1 MAAKETIFQKCISL
15 HGVPENIGAD
25 VLRHEIQQQHSV
37 TVVRIEEVI
46 GAEANRNLKRWIMEL
61 EGELYVNGLK
71 RKFLEINSNGDSRTV
86 EFKASIECEL
96 PSSWTMPQVPRNPKP
111 TGRHQFNPQGPV
123 AGQSTVYQNYDAAGG
138 YTSQMSAPHTGASD
152 KHLASQH
159 GNHWEEGSREGSDQ
173 IHAQAG
179 QGQEQMGPGNAPMGQ
194 MYGWMNPG
202 YGQIGQGQQ
211 QMPYWQGH
219 MGHGDIQGQGH
230 AQRRQGQGKTDQ
242 GQGPIQMGQYEH
254 FMSMIRHD
262 PNSGQYFC
270 FNGFQYVPVTEV
282 YIQQAK
288 AYFEGQQLALQQQQQ
303 IGHEPPPEVLPENSD
318 AYTQES
324 VEPDTTKQKVDLG
337 KQNVGTEKEIK
348 TMKDP
353 LSKIKLTHL
362 PGSVDEEYVQIHLE
376 SKRMGSLSVA
386 SVVLDNETGSAEVE
400 MTSPEGANNLIE
412 MRTFQMKGAQVF
424 VEWLQV
430 TTNELE
436 EELNEDSTPSII
448 VTGFPEGTDEEEIRM
463 FFENKRKFE
472 YVEVVDV
479 KFSDDSLSA
488 IITYSSENDVD
499 CVMNM
504 CPLKLMGTVLKCER
518 PQGRTHQ
525 KPESSKPLEP
535 KVLVKGLPENIDEDD
550 IRMFFENKRKFNHI
564 QLVDVVWNAGSTS
577 AVITFSSDNDV
588 ESVLDMCPLK
598 LMGKE
603 LIVERLGSSDANEKP
618 FNSHSKSST
627 NSMFDGTQTEILV
640 EDIPPE
646 VDKEMLEMCFSS
658 RKLKSCT
665 IEDIDIDEV
674 DNNAVIKFL
683 RPQDVK
689 TVLDNLPLTIK
700 KREVSVQIYVPK
712 KLCTVIVR
720 GPEGVMKEENDD
732 TFEMYF
738 ENEKK
743 SGGDDIHEISFRPSE
758 KAFYITY
765 KEEHVAKRV
774 VERDNHCI
782 LKNKV
787 KVELFKP
794 SRSTKVSSE
803 PMNEGSNTIYK
814 RNKEDEHVKPESQP
828 LKTVKIRG
836 VRKVSSRDSV
846 QWYFENKKKADGG
859 EIESRFTD
867 EEDDD
872 VMYIKFK
879 DESVAQAVAKK
890 QHKLDGQELVVSL
903 YTPPV
908 PPPSY
913 PNKLLIKGLNQK
925 ITFNVLDL
933 YLEARVG
940 ITLVE
945 GSMTYH
951 AEQEDVVLVTVN
963 EEIDFAKLEEA
974 CRLKALEGS
983 YLRVSQVPI
992 SNCVLVSNISDTATV
1007 DMVSLYFENEKRS
1020 NGGPVDKVEMFSTQ
1034 NYCLVYFA
1042 DYKVVDRVLSKDQK
1056 LDGRQLEVRRY
1067 FPCIGRAEGDTVERR
1082 FKKPN
1087 PLTVKANIQKIK
1099 FLHRSSANKV
1109 AVEKQL
1115 SMCHATI
1122 IWPAAND
1129 TEDVE
1134 LHCTLS
1140 EDVKD
1145 CVKLAKDWNDNA
1157 KASFQDFMNTLDVE
1171 SVFVV
1176 QDILKKVTEELS
1188 KISIDNPEAV
1198 AILIQRQENK
1208 IYIVGIKGNVLG
1220 LKTKVEQ
1227 IVKDIQ
1233 DAAEKE
1239 KEWTKVE
1246 VKNLK
1251 PIETKM
1257 LLADKFPSQMLEKFP
1272 EVKINIHPT
1281 KNEIEIEGVYKVVN
1295 TIQIEM
1301 YKIKDTFVRNESQIQ
1316 NETMAMFMSRPV
1328 KDYIVKKLKNDKV
1341 IAVWETVNGK
1351 LIVMSKHDTMLSKAV
1366 NIVTKSVSIGKVQLT
1381 KESRSSVQSEAWAAL
1396 EKQLLEEHQGKL
1408 TVDKSLDEVAFVCT
1422 DDIFSKL
1429 LETIN
1434 DFLDK
1439 NTIYSDKWS
1448 FAKNIHK
1455 LLRQHHNQNI
1465 SDLAKGEN
1473 VRVQFAENQIEVSG
1487 TKKGINK
1494 VRQELEL
1501 LAQKVK
1507 KQQHKISKP
1516 GISQFMKTDKGH
1528 GILRSV
1534 ESTYPVIVS
1543 SSDEDSGDEDYGI
1556 YSLTSTASS
1565 LPPGCSIIASCIA
1578 YEKRNIHVMFGNMT
1592 DLNVDAIVNA
1602 ADEKLSLCGGLGKEI
1617 LKKGGDTIA
1626 RDCKLYIDAHGKL
1639 GEAAVFVSTSGNL
1652 KAKSIV
1658 HVAGPVWKDGMQ
1670 QEDEKLTEVV
1680 FKAMHQASAKGY
1692 KSVALPAI
1700 SCGAYGYPV
1709 KLATG
1714 VIVASVKNF
1723 FREVQESELTE
1734 IYLCDLKEDTVDG
1747 FVKGLEKEFGASSVH
1762 HFTRK
1767 QSSSALSLPPGS
1779 IRPMD
1784 SSDEESTGTYSADTS
1799 KGTFKPRPQPMNRAL
1814 PVKLGNITV
1823 AVQKAEIAK
1832 HNIPVI
1838 VNTTSRNLDLNNG
1851 AVSKTILKQAGPE
1864 IQNELKQ
1871 SYPNGIGEGQVAVT
1885 KGHKL
1890 KCTNVVHGA
1899 VSNWDGQKKTIDELK
1914 SFVNLC
1920 MEETQKRNHSGI
1932 AFPAIGT
1939 GNLGYPKEVVAREM
1953 LTAISE
1959 FATKHPQSC
1968 IKNVDF
1974 ILYPQDEGTIKAFE
1988 SEITQWA
1995 KGGGKGRARGYDHYQ
2010 NLRSKSGEDG
2020 ENEHLYE
2027 ELPFAK
2033 DSNNFTIG
2041 NVQIKVTQGDLTK
2054 EAVDCI
2060 VNSSN
2065 ETLDLKRGKVSQSLV
2080 KICGDQLVKEAH
2092 SKQKEMKKE
2101 GLAITKAYQ
2110 LACKNILHVVAKE
2123 TAQEWKQ
2130 VVVKCLKKAKGE
2142 GYQSIAFPALGTGM
2156 NISAAETAHAMCQA
2170 VKEFANEGCGTLTD
2184 VRFVIFQ
2191 KEMVDN
2197 FKHEAQGA
2205 QGMTGSEHGTKRKP
2219 SMTAARTQP
2228 RNTSTNVN
2236 SVCLIIHAMEVSDI
2250 RKAIDKINAMI
2261 ADEVSTTRLSD
2272 SIIQRFD
2279 GTQESALRKIAEKHN
2294 VDFRPIS
2301 DGVEIVGM
2309 MANVHHASTLMNK
2322 IIKDAIQIENDK
2334 QAAMI
2339 LKDVVQ
2345 WYYIDVTDEGDD
2357 LNAYGL
2363 DLNYKIEKAFKN
2375 QDSQF
2380 MYKEDSVEVVVD
2392 FNTLQEYEKDEK
2404 DDNKKTKIVRKDL
2417 IQDKLNEIPPDW
2429 KDMKGNL
2436 LVHTLLTTDPR
2447 YGTISTTFTST
2458 AGANFAIQKIEMV
2471 QNKSLWQQYAAKKK
2485 QLEGQNPPGTTNER
2499 FLWHG
2504 TSADTVDSVNAHGFN
2519 RSYCGKN
2526 ATVHGDGV
2534 YFAVNSAYSC
2544 SNTYSRPDANGV
2556 KKIYYCAVLTGE
2568 FTAGRGGMRVPPP
2581 KPSGGQNAL
2590 YDSVTDNTV
2599 NPTMFIIF
2607 NDTQAYPL
2615 YIINVK

>member
-1 MAAKETIFQKCISL
+1 MTAKETIFLKCISL
-15 HGVPENIGAD
+15 HGVPEHIGSD
-25 VLRHEIQQQHSV
+25 VLRREIQQQHGV
-37 TVVRIEEVI
+37 NVVRIEEVT
-46 GAEANRNLKRWIMEL
+46 GAEANRNLKRWILEL
-61 EGELYVNGLK
+61 EGELYAK
-71 RKFLEINSNGDSRTV
+71 KFKSKSLEINSNGDSLTV
-86 EFKASIECEL
+86 EFKDSIECEL
-96 PSSWTMPQVPRNPKP
+96 PSSWTLPQVPRNPKP
-111 TGRHQFNPQGPV
+111 TGRHQLNPQGPV

-138 YTSQMSAPHTGASD
+138 YTSQMSAPHTGTSD

-159 GNHWEEGSREGSDQ
+159 GSHWEEGFREGSGQ
-173 IHAQAG
+173 THSQAG
-179 QGQEQMGPGNAPMGQ
+179 QGQEHMGPGNAPMGQ
-194 MYGWMNPG
+194 MYGWINPG
-202 YGQIGQGQQ
+202 YGQMGQGHQQIPQLQEHMGYGDRNIGQGNAQR
-211 QMPYWQGH
+211 
-219 MGHGDIQGQGH
+219 GQGH
-230 AQRRQGQGKTDQ
+230 GMLAQ
-242 GQGPIQMGQYEH
+242 GQGPIQMGQYETFLSNIH
-254 FMSMIRHD
+254 HD
-262 PNSGQYFC
+262 PNSGQYFIY
-270 FNGFQYVPVTEV
+270 NGFQFVPVSEE
-282 YIQQAK
+282 YIQQVK
-288 AYFEGQQLALQQQQQ
+288 AYFEGQQQVLQQKQQS
-303 IGHEPPPEVLPENSD
+303 GYELPPEILPEKSG
-318 AYTQES
+318 AYTKES
-324 VEPDTTKQKVDLG
+324 VEPDTTKQKVEDLE
-337 KQNVGTEKEIK
+337 KQNVDTDEESK
-348 TMKDP
+348 TLKDP
-353 LSKIKLTHL
+353 LTKITLSHL
-362 PGSVDEEYVQIHLE
+362 PSGVDEDYVVTFLE
-376 SKRMGSLSVA
+376 SKKMGSLSVA
-386 SVVLDNETGSAEVE
+386 NVVIDYKTGCAEVE
-400 MTSPEGANNLIE
+400 MTSPEGANALIE

-430 TTNELE
+430 TTYDPE
-436 EELNEDSTPSII
+436 EELIEDSTPSII
-448 VTGFPEGTDEEEIRM
+448 VTGFPEGAEEDDIRM
-463 FFENKRKFE
+463 FFESKRKFE
-472 YVEVVDV
+472 DVEVVEV
-479 KFSDDSLSA
+479 KFSEDSCSA
-488 IITYSSENDVD
+488 IITYSSQNDVD

-525 KPESSKPLEP
+525 KPESSKPLQP

-550 IRMFFENKRKFNHI
+550 IKMFFENKRKFNDI

-603 LIVERLGSSDANEKP
+603 LIVERFGSSDAYEKP
-618 FNSHSKSST
+618 FNSHLKSST
-627 NSMFDGTQTEILV
+627 DSMFDGTQTEILV

-658 RKLKSCT
+658 RKLRSCT
-665 IEDIDIDEV
+665 IEHIDIDEV

-683 RPQDVK
+683 TPQDVK
-689 TVLDNLPLTIK
+689 TVLDNLPITIK
-700 KREVSVQIYVPK
+700 KKEVSVQIYVPK
-712 KLCTVIVR
+712 KLCTIIVH
-720 GPEGVMKEENDD
+720 GPEGFMKEENEDA
-732 TFEMYF
+732 FEMYF

-743 SGGDDIHEISFRPSE
+743 SGGGDIQEISFRPSE

-765 KEEHVAKRV
+765 KEEYAAKRV
-774 VERDNHCI
+774 VERDDHCI
-782 LKNKV
+782 MKNKV

-803 PMNEGSNTIYK
+803 PMNEGSNTVYK
-814 RNKEDEHVKPESQP
+814 SNKEDEHVEPESQP

-859 EIESRFTD
+859 DIESRFTD

-879 DESVAQAVAKK
+879 DESVAQAVAKR

-908 PPPSY
+908 PPPCY

-963 EEIDFAKLEEA
+963 EDIDFAKLEEA

-983 YLRVSQVPI
+983 HLRVSQVPI

-1020 NGGPVDKVEMFSTQ
+1020 NGGQVDKMEMFSTQ

-1042 DYKVVDRVLSKDQK
+1042 DYKVVDKVLSKDQK

-1067 FPCIGRAEGDTVERR
+1067 FPCIGKAEGDTVIRR

-1134 LHCTLS
+1134 LRCTLS

-1176 QDILKKVTEELS
+1176 QDILKKVQEELS

-1239 KEWTKVE
+1239 KSWRKVE
-1246 VKNLK
+1246 VNNLK

-1257 LLADKFPSQMLEKFP
+1257 LLADKFPSQMQEKFP

-1281 KNEIEIEGVYKVVN
+1281 KNEIEIEGVYSEVN
-1295 TIQIEM
+1295 AIQIEM
-1301 YKIKDTFVRNESQIQ
+1301 YKVKDTFVRNESQIPDA
-1316 NETMAMFMSRPV
+1316 TMAMFMSRPV
-1328 KDYIVKKLKNDKV
+1328 KEYIVKKLKHDKV

-1366 NIVTKSVSIGKVQLT
+1366 DIVSKSVAIGKVQLT
-1381 KESRSSVQSEAWAAL
+1381 KESRSSVQSAAWAAL
-1396 EKQLLEEHQGKL
+1396 EKQLLEEHQAKL
-1408 TVDKSLDEVAFVCT
+1408 TVNKTLDEVTIVCT
-1422 DDIFSKL
+1422 DDIFSKI
-1429 LETIN
+1429 LETIH

-1448 FAKNIHK
+1448 FAKNIYK
-1455 LLRQHHNQNI
+1455 LLNKHHNQNI

-1487 TKKGINK
+1487 TKKGISK

-1516 GISQFMKTDKGH
+1516 GITQFMKTDKGL
-1528 GILRSV
+1528 GILHSV

-1543 SSDEDSGDEDYGI
+1543 SSDEDNGDEDYGI
-1556 YSLTSTASS
+1556 YSMTSTSSS

-1626 RDCKLYIDAHGKL
+1626 RDCKRYIDAHGKL

-1680 FKAMHQASAKGY
+1680 FKAMHQASGKGY

-1734 IYLCDLKEDTVDG
+1734 IYLCDLKDDTVDG
-1747 FVKGLEKEFGASSVH
+1747 FVKGLEKEFGASSVR

-1779 IRPMD
+1779 IQPMD
-1784 SSDEESTGTYSADTS
+1784 SSDEESTDTYSADPS
-1799 KGTFKPRPQPMNRAL
+1799 KGTFKPRPQQMNRAL

-1871 SYPNGIGEGQVAVT
+1871 AYPNGISEGQVAVT

-1899 VSNWDGQKKTIDELK
+1899 VSNWDPKQQKKTIDELK

-1968 IKNVDF
+1968 IQNVDF

-1995 KGGGKGRARGYDHYQ
+1995 KAGGKGRARGDYDHYQ
-2010 NLRSKSGEDG
+2010 NLRSKSGEDS

-2041 NVQIKVTQGDLTK
+2041 NVQIKVMQGDLTK

-2065 ETLDLKRGKVSQSLV
+2065 ETFDLKRGKVSQTLV
-2080 KICGDQLVKEAH
+2080 KICGDKLVKEAH

-2101 GLAITKAYQ
+2101 GLAITKAHP

-2156 NISAAETAHAMCQA
+2156 NISAAETARAMCQA
-2170 VKEFANEGCGTLTD
+2170 VKVFANEGCGSLTD

-2191 KEMVDN
+2191 KEMVDD
-2197 FKHEAQGA
+2197 FKHEAQRS
-2205 QGMTGSEHGTKRKP
+2205 QGMTGTNRKP
-2219 SMTAARTQP
+2219 SMTAARAQP
-2228 RNTSTNVN
+2228 RNTSTNAN

-2250 RKAIDKINAMI
+2250 KQAIDKIDALI
-2261 ADEVSTTRLSD
+2261 DGEVSTTRLTD
-2272 SIIQRFD
+2272 SIIQRLD
-2279 GTQESALRKIAEKHN
+2279 ERQEDALRRIAEKHN
-2294 VDFRPIS
+2294 VDYRPS
-2301 DGVEIVGM
+2301 SNGVEIVGM
-2309 MANVHHASTLMNK
+2309 MANVINASSLMNK
-2322 IIKDAIQIENDK
+2322 IVKDAIQIENDK

-2345 WYYIDVTDEGDD
+2345 WYYIDEGDELIAYE
-2357 LNAYGL
+2357 LN
-2363 DLNYKIEKAFKN
+2363 LNYKIEKAFKN
-2375 QDSQF
+2375 QASIF
-2380 MYKEDSVEVVVD
+2380 EYKEDSMDVVVD
-2392 FNTLQEYEKDEK
+2392 FNTLQEYEKDET

-2417 IQDKLNEIPPDW
+2417 IQDKLNEIPSDW
-2429 KDMKGNL
+2429 KEMKGNY

-2447 YGTISTTFTST
+2447 YVTISTTFAAT

-2526 ATVHGDGV
+2526 ATAFGDGV
-2534 YFAVNSAYSC
+2534 YFAVNAAYSC

-2556 KKIYYCAVLTGE
+2556 KRIYYCAVLTGE

-2581 KPSGGQNAL
+2581 KSSGGQNAL
-2590 YDSVTDNTV
+2590 YDSVTDNTG
-2599 NPTMFIIF
+2599 NPSMFIIF

-2615 YIINVK
+2615 FIINVK